1 MGCGGDG
8 WAPSPQNFFCPQNDV
23 WVHFDAVFNRQ
34 KTRIVTIDPL
44 GHRFTVQS
52 RKEAYKNSAKIV
64 QKFTV

>member
-1 MGCGGDG
+1 MVEMAG
-8 WAPSPQNFFCPQNDV
+8 PPPPKIFFCPQNDV

-52 RKEAYKNSAKIV
+52 RKEAYKNS
-64 QKFTV
+64 T